1 MKTEPKSREVRLGV
15 VMYGGVSLAIY
26 INGVARE
33 FFDAVRGRG
42 VYRLIKAITD
52 SEIVVDVISGT
63 SAGGINGVML
73 SYALCNN
80 CEFSAAA
87 SLWRMHGDLAKL
99 LRPPKDAA
107 NASSVLNSE
116 GYYQPKLRR
125 RLSTDAAL

>member
-1 MKTEPKSREVRLGV
+1 M
-15 VMYGGVSLAIY
+15 
-26 INGVARE
+26 
-33 FFDAVRGRG
+33 
-42 VYRLIKAITD
+42 
-52 SEIVVDVISGT
+52 VDVISGT

-116 GYYQPKLRR
+116 GYYQPKLE
-125 RLSTDAAL
+125 DPIG